1 MKIKKPII
9 IILGEPNS
17 IFTEILSKALNKK
30 KIKKKINYP
39 IVIIG
44 SKNLLDTQLK
54 VLRKKINFSLINPKN
69 VIHNKLKKGL
79 YLIDVKYNFKKPFD
93 IISNKSKNYISKCF
107 DIGVKF
113 LNEKKSEILINGPV
127 SKKHFLE
134 NKFPGVTEYIFN
146 KSKKKISKNPI
157 MLIFNKNFSV
167 SPITT
172 HIPLKNVNK
181 NINRKLVENNII
193 KINNFY
199 KEKLNQKPKIAVL
212 GINPH
217 CESTSKVSEENAI
230 IVPTIK
236 KLKKKKLYID
246 GPFSADTFFL
256 KNNMKKFNTVVGM
269 YHDQVLT
276 PFKTIFGFDASNI
289 TLGLPFIRISVDHG
303 PNEDMIGKNKS
314 NTKSIENIFNLIHSL
329 K

>member
-39 IVIIG
+39 IVLIG
-44 SKNLLDTQLK
+44 SKNLLESQLK
-54 VLRKKINFSLINPKN
+54 VLKKKLNFSLISPNN
-69 VIHNKLKKGL
+69 VIHNKLKKNL

-93 IISNKSKNYISKCF
+93 IISKKSKNYISKCF
-107 DIGVKF
+107 NIGIKF
-113 LNEKKSEILINGPV
+113 LNEKNSEILINGPV
-127 SKKHFLE
+127 SKKYFLE

-172 HIPLKNVNK
+172 HIPLKKVYK
-181 NINRKLVENNII
+181 NINRKLIENNII

-199 KEKLNQKPKIAVL
+199 SEKLNQKPKIAVL

-217 CESTSKVSEENAI
+217 CESPSKANEENTI

-236 KLKKKKLYID
+236 KLKKRNLDIY

-256 KNNMKKFNTVVGM
+256 KNNMKKFDTVVGM

-289 TLGLPFIRISVDHG
+289 TLGLPFIRMSVDHG
-303 PNEDMIGKNKS
+303 PNENMIGKNKS
-314 NTKSIENIFNLIHSL
+314 NTKSIENIFNLIHLL